1 MSDDYYVYVYE
12 DPISKV
18 PFYVGKGRKGRIT
31 YHLTMARGVID
42 GKSRFIKHLATML
55 GNGVEPIV
63 KKVSENLTS
72 KSALDLEGELIAK
85 YGRIGYDEDGVLL
98 NVKRRGFGNGWVH
111 TEETKAKIRKSTND
125 CIKDGRMK
133 TWATSLTK
141 EERAR
146 NVTKGNKSRAKP
158 LYAYSQID
166 GSFLK
171 EFPPY
176 NETVALLNV
185 KTAHLSLALK
195 DKCFPCGGYLW
206 SHERLDN
213 LGVTEK
219 DVLERQQKTTKPK
232 NAKSIIQTF
241 PDGTKKTWESMSALI
256 REMGGHARMID
267 KIIATGSEW
276 HGCIWCR

>member
-1 MSDDYYVYVYE
+1 MSNFYVYE
-12 DPISKV
+12 YRLPNAKH
-18 PFYVGKGRKGRIT
+18 PFYVGKGVNNRMNFHFNKASKMQPTQNRFIT
-31 YHLTMARGVID
+31 YLQEL
-42 GKSRFIKHLATML
+42 HLA
-55 GNGVEPIV
+55 GVRPVIN
-63 KKVSENLTS
+63 KTHQNLS
-72 KSALDLEGELIAK
+72 DAEALNIEEQLIAQ
-85 YGRIGYDEDGVLL
+85 YGRIGYEEDGKLY
-98 NVKRRGFGNGWVH
+98 NVQRRGTFWRH

-146 NVTKGNKSRAKP
+146 NVTKGNKSRAKS

-267 KIIATGSEW
+267 KIITTGSEW
-276 HGCIWCR
+276 HGCVWSR